1 MKIVVLDAATLGPE
15 IDLSPLYAAGDVT
28 VYDLTSEAELP
39 GRIADAE
46 VTVSNKLKLNRHNL
60 GCAKNLKLICVAAT
74 GYDCIDLGYCR
85 ERGIGVCNVPAYS
98 TDSVAQ
104 LTLTMALSLTA
115 HLKEYRAFVDD
126 GSYTRGGVAN
136 RLSPVWHEIS
146 GMTWGVVGGGNIAR
160 RVAVLAE
167 AFGCRVLMH
176 RRKAEADY
184 EAVALKELCRRSDI
198 ISVHVPL
205 TDETRG
211 MIGREQ
217 ISLMKENVI
226 FINVARGAVCDEEA
240 LTAAVEEDRVGA
252 LGVDVFSAEPF
263 PKEHPFSR
271 ILGRDNVCLTPH
283 MAWGAAEAR
292 NRCIRVVARNILDF
306 AAGEAVNRVESGL

>member
-15 IDLSPLYAAGDVT
+15 IDLSPLYAAGEVT

-39 GRIADAE
+39 ERIADAE
-46 VTVSNKLKLNRHNL
+46 VTVSNKLKLNRSNL

-74 GYDCIDLGYCR
+74 GYDCIDTEYCR

-115 HLKEYRAFVDD
+115 HLKEYRGFVDS
-126 GSYTRGGVAN
+126 GSYSRSGVAN
-136 RLSPVWHEIS
+136 RLSPVWHELS

-160 RVAVLAE
+160 RVAALAE
-167 AFGCRVLMH
+167 AFGCRVLMY
-176 RRKAEADY
+176 RRKPEPEY
-184 EAVALKELCRRSDI
+184 EAADLDTLCEKADI

-211 MIGREQ
+211 MIGPDQ
-217 ISLMKENVI
+217 IARMKKTTV

-240 LTAAVEEDRVGA
+240 LAAAVEEGRIGA
-252 LGVDVFSAEPF
+252 LGVDVFSVEPF
-263 PKEHPFSR
+263 PEGHPFTR

-292 NRCIRVVARNILDF
+292 NRCIRVVAENIRDF
-306 AAGEAVNRVESGL
+306 GSGENTNRVEAIL

>member
-15 IDLSPLYAAGDVT
+15 IDLSPLYAAGEVS
-28 VYDLTSEAELP
+28 VYELTTEAELP
-39 GRIADAE
+39 ERIADAE

-160 RVAVLAE
+160 RVAALAE

-184 EAVALKELCRRSDI
+184 EAVALEELCRRSDI

-240 LTAAVEEDRVGA
+240 LTDAVEEDRIGA

-263 PKEHPFSR
+263 PKEHPFNR